1 MAPIKSKLNKVKQP
15 LSQEE
20 KDKLVLNVFL
30 QELALMLLAKQ
41 PIKSA
46 LQAGAEKSRGA
57 ILTALEPEERVFYVA
72 SRNVMFEFARQLAG
86 CKNLE
91 MLAKT
96 LQIVQGINEG
106 SVVEYEAVKDQLLD
120 EPI

>member
-1 MAPIKSKLNKVKQP
+1 MPWQKPV
-15 LSQEE
+15 SQEE

-46 LQAGAEKSRGA
+46 LQAGAEKSRGQ
-57 ILTALEPEERVFYVA
+57 ILTALEPADREFYVA
-72 SRNVMFEFARQLAG
+72 SRNVMFEFIRQLAG